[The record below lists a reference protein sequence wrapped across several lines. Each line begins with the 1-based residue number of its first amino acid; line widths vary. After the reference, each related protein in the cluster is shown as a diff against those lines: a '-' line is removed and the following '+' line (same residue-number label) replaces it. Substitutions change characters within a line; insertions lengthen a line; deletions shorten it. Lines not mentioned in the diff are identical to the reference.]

1 MRYLITFSY
10 DGTRYKGFQKQ
21 TKGKARTIQTEIE
34 NVLFKINSNR
44 EVSISATGR
53 TDAGVHAINQKAHF
67 DLDKKI
73 DINKI
78 KDSMNQMLP
87 DDIYVKKVEVVDDDF
102 HARYNV
108 KAKEYIYKVNIGE
121 YNPIEKD
128 YVYQYNKELDIKK
141 MKEAT
146 TYLIGE
152 HDFSSFTKDS
162 KEYETCVREIFSIDI
177 KQDDNII
184 TFIFKGNGFLR
195 YMVRNIVGTLIDVG
209 SNKIEPNK
217 IESILLLKDRRKA
230 GKTVPG
236 CGLYL
241 NNVKY

>member
-1 MRYLITFSY
+1 MRYLMTFSY
-10 DGTRYKGFQKQ
+10 DGSKYNGYQKQ
-21 TKGKARTIQTEIE
+21 PKKITVQE
-34 NVLFKINSNR
+34 VLEDKLKQLNSNKK
-44 EVSISATGR
+44 VTIHSSGR
-53 TDAGVHAINQKAHF
+53 TDKGVHAINQKAHF

-73 DINKI
+73 SVDRLKHSLNKMMELDGTIYI
-78 KDSMNQMLP
+78 KD
-87 DDIYVKKVEVVDDDF
+87 IKEVDSEF
-102 HARYNV
+102 HARFDV
-108 KAKEYIYKVNIGE
+108 KEKEYIYKVNIGE
-121 YNPIEKD
+121 YNPIEKN
-128 YVYQYNKELDIKK
+128 YIYQYNKELDIKK
-141 MKEAT
+141 MEEAT

-162 KEYETCVREIFSIDI
+162 KEYETCVREIFSINI
-177 KQDDNII
+177 KKEDNII
-184 TFIFKGNGFLR
+184 IFTFKGNGFLR